1 MKNFLVT
8 GGYGFIGSHFIK
20 QQINDNFVVNLDKLT
35 YCANLDNLKL
45 IANHKNYIFVKG
57 DIQNADL
64 VFEILNKYQID
75 YLVNF
80 AAESHV
86 DNSIVKPDDFIM
98 TNIVGTY
105 NLLQSSL
112 KYYKNLDNYKKNNF
126 RFLHVST
133 DEVFGSLE
141 FNEKPFDENSNY
153 RPNSP
158 YSASKASSDHLVRA
172 WYKTYNLPVITT
184 NCSNNFGPNQ
194 HQEKLIP
201 TIIKSCLQNKKI
213 PIYGSGENIRDWIFV
228 EDHCR
233 GIKLALEKGKV
244 GDVYLFG
251 GRYEISNLELAK
263 KICEILDQI
272 KPRSDGNFYN
282 FQIDFVEDRL
292 GHDLRYS
299 ISDQK
304 SYNQLG
310 FNISSSFEE
319 NLLTTVKFYI
329 NCFY

>member
-35 YCANLDNLKL
+35 YCANLDNLEL

-86 DNSIVKPDDFIM
+86 DNSIAKPDDFIM

-213 PIYGSGENIRDWIFV
+213 PIYGSGKNIRDWIFV

-272 KPRSDGNFYN
+272 KPRSDGISYN

-299 ISDQK
+299 ISDKK

-329 NCFY
+329 NCFS

>member
-20 QQINDNFVVNLDKLT
+20 QQINDNFIVNLDKLT
-35 YCANLDNLKL
+35 YCANLDNLEL
-45 IANHKNYIFVKG
+45 IINHKNYVFVKG
-57 DIQNADL
+57 DIQNSDL

-86 DNSIVKPDDFIM
+86 DNSIAKPDDFIM
-98 TNIVGTY
+98 TNIIGTY

-112 KYYKNLDNYKKNNF
+112 KYYKNLDNNKKNNF

-141 FNEKPFDENSNY
+141 YEEIAFNENSNY

-172 WYKTYNLPVITT
+172 WNKTYNLPTITT

-194 HQEKLIP
+194 YQEKLIP
-201 TIIKSCLQNKKI
+201 TIIKCCIENKDI
-213 PIYGSGENIRDWIFV
+213 PIYGNGKNIRDWIFV

-233 GIKLALEKGKV
+233 GIKLALDNGRV
-244 GDVYLFG
+244 GEVYLFG
-251 GRYEISNLELAK
+251 GRNEISNIDLAN
-263 KICEILDQI
+263 KICTIIDQFKPRIDGISYSTQI
-272 KPRSDGNFYN
+272 K
-282 FQIDFVEDRL
+282 FVNDRL
-292 GHDLRYS
+292 GHDFRYS
-299 ISDQK
+299 IDDQK

-310 FNISSSFEE
+310 FNIYNKFEE
-319 NLLTTVKFYI
+319 NLSTTIKHYLKHFI
-329 NCFY
+329 

>member
-20 QQINDNFVVNLDKLT
+20 QQINDNFIVNLDKLT
-35 YCANLDNLKL
+35 YCANLNNLEL
-45 IANHKNYIFVKG
+45 IANHKNYVFVKG
-57 DIQNADL
+57 DIQNSDL

-86 DNSIVKPDDFIM
+86 DNSIAKPDDFIM

-112 KYYKNLDNYKKNNF
+112 KYYKNLDNNKKNNF

-141 FNEKPFDENSNY
+141 YEEIAFNENSNY

-172 WYKTYNLPVITT
+172 WNKTYNLPTITT

-194 HQEKLIP
+194 YQEKLIP
-201 TIIKSCLQNKKI
+201 TIIKCCIENKDI
-213 PIYGSGENIRDWIFV
+213 PIYGNGKNIRDWIFV

-233 GIKLALEKGKV
+233 GIKLALEKGRA
-244 GDVYLFG
+244 GEVYLFG
-251 GRYEISNLELAK
+251 GRNEISNIDLAN
-263 KICEILDQI
+263 KICTIIDQFKPRIDGISYSTQI
-272 KPRSDGNFYN
+272 K
-282 FQIDFVEDRL
+282 FVNDRL
-292 GHDLRYS
+292 GHDFRYS
-299 ISDQK
+299 IDDQK

-310 FNISSSFEE
+310 FNIYNKFEE
-319 NLLTTVKFYI
+319 NLSITIKHYLKHFI
-329 NCFY
+329 

>member
-1 MKNFLVT
+1 
-8 GGYGFIGSHFIK
+8 
-20 QQINDNFVVNLDKLT
+20 
-35 YCANLDNLKL
+35 
-45 IANHKNYIFVKG
+45 
-57 DIQNADL
+57 
-64 VFEILNKYQID
+64 
-75 YLVNF
+75 
-80 AAESHV
+80 
-86 DNSIVKPDDFIM
+86 M

-112 KYYKNLDNYKKNNF
+112 KYYKNLDNNKKNNF

-158 YSASKASSDHLVRA
+158 YSSSKASSDHLVRA

-228 EDHCR
+228 EDHCH

-272 KPRSDGNFYN
+272 KPRSDGNSYN

-304 SYNQLG
+304 SYDQLG

-319 NLLTTVKFYI
+319 NLFTTVKFYI
-329 NCFY
+329 NCFS

>member
-35 YCANLDNLKL
+35 YCANLDNLEL

-272 KPRSDGNFYN
+272 KPRSDGNSYN

-304 SYNQLG
+304 TYNQLG
-310 FNISSSFEE
+310 FNISYSFEE

-329 NCFY
+329 NCFS